1 MISILHGKIIAKNI
15 TNVVIDCAGIGFL
28 VNVPFSVAQTL
39 AIDSIVTILV
49 QPIFSHDSLELY
61 GFLKKEEQD
70 TFNLLIKV
78 PGVGARAAL
87 NILSRLTPEEIH
99 SAITNGKTEVFKAIS
114 GIGKKKAEMIIFNL
128 RKSVEET
135 ATQPEIQQSALEA
148 LMALGFTRKE
158 ALQKLSAIPDAH
170 SKPVA
175 EIVRLVLKSQI
186 KQ

>member
-1 MISILHGKIIAKNI
+1 MISILHGKVVSKNI

-28 VNVPFSVAQTL
+28 VNVPFPVAQTL
-39 AIDSIVTILV
+39 AIDSIATLLV
-49 QPIFSHDSLELY
+49 QPIFSHDNLELY
-61 GFLKKEEQD
+61 GFIKKEERD
-70 TFNLLIKV
+70 TFNLLLKV

-99 SAITNGKTEVFKAIS
+99 SAISHGKTEVFKAIS

-135 ATQPEIQQSALEA
+135 TSTPEVQHTALEA

-158 ALQKLSAIPDAH
+158 ALQKLSAIPDVN

-175 EIVRLVLKSQI
+175 EIIRLVLKTQSI
-186 KQ
+186 